1 MSKSRQKTP
10 AIDLNPEFKQALVL
24 MEDSGKSVFIT
35 GRAGTGKST
44 LLTYF
49 CQTTRKKVVIL
60 APTGVA
66 ALNVKGQTI
75 HSFFKFRPNITQERV
90 RKLRSSDEG
99 KNIYQKLDAIVI
111 DEISMVRADL
121 LDCVDK
127 FLRLNGPSE
136 KKPFGGIQMI
146 FIGDL
151 YQLSPVVT
159 GSDREIFRTIYKSPY
174 FYSAHVFDTFEM
186 EFIELQKVYRQHD
199 EKFIDLLNSV
209 RNNTITEKGLALLKQ
224 RYIPDF
230 EPTPG
235 DFCIYL
241 TTTNAMAETINTAQ
255 LAKLDSPPLT
265 FQGEIEGEFGK
276 ENLPTAIDLNIK
288 PGAQIM
294 MLNNDTE
301 GRWVNGSVGEIRGLK
316 HNNKGEDVIIADLN
330 DGSNV
335 EIEPFTWEI
344 YRSYVDGEQLASE
357 VIGTFTQYP
366 LMLAWAVTI
375 HKSQGK
381 TFNNVVIDI
390 GRGAFAHGQTY
401 VALSRCTSLEGIVL
415 VKPLQKKDIWTDF
428 KVVDFLTKYQYK
440 KAEHSNPVS
449 DKIALLEKAIRSKTT
464 LKITYLKPN
473 DEKSV
478 RTIRP
483 EAVGEMGFAGK
494 TYLGVIAFC
503 LMRNQLR
510 TFRVDRILEMEEV
523 QESRSNPI

>member
-1 MSKSRQKTP
+1 MSKSRQKIP
-10 AIDLNPEFKQALVL
+10 VIDLNPEFKQALLL
-24 MEDSGKSVFIT
+24 MEDSGNSVFIT

-49 CQTTRKKVVIL
+49 CQTTGKKVVVL

-127 FLRLNGPSE
+127 FMRLNGPND
-136 KKPFGGIQMI
+136 KKSFGGVQMI

-230 EPTPG
+230 EPIPG

-316 HNNKGEDVIIADLN
+316 HNNKGEDAIIADLN

-473 DEKSV
+473 DEKSA
-478 RTIRP
+478 RMIRP
-483 EAVGEMGFAGK
+483 ETVGEMGFAGK